1 MTSSEAA
8 AARRFPV
15 GLTAAAVCAL
25 AVLVGLGAWQL
36 HRLQWK
42 AALLARIAALQAA
55 PPEPLGPVLRRA
67 RDHLDLDF
75 VRVQADCPD
84 IERTPFLKLFSVRDG
99 EAGYRV
105 ITACR
110 LQGADFAAILV
121 DRGFVAQEV
130 AGRLTTA
137 DAPRLAG
144 PVVGVLRTGD
154 LGVIHENG
162 HITLKG
168 RKKEM
173 IVTAYGKNI
182 SIPKIEE
189 LLKSIPG
196 VSEAVLIG
204 EHRPYCTALIWL
216 ETAAADLDA
225 AIEEMNAGL
234 SHPEQIRKYT
244 IIPEPLSIQ
253 RGELTPNLKVK
264 RANVE
269 AHFRDEI
276 EGMYR

>member
-154 LGVIHENG
+154 KRNFVTPDNPQGAGVWYWRDVAAMSRALGAGAAPPVFLMLERPAPAG
-162 HITLKG
+162 FGPTPAPLP
-168 RKKEM
+168 
-173 IVTAYGKNI
+173 AD
-182 SIPKIEE
+182 IPNRHLEYA
-189 LLKSIPG
+189 LTWFGLAG
-196 VSEAVLIG
+196 AMLAV
-204 EHRPYCTALIWL
+204 Y
-216 ETAAADLDA
+216 AAMLW
-225 AIEEMNAGL
+225 
-234 SHPEQIRKYT
+234 R
-244 IIPEPLSIQ
+244 
-253 RGELTPNLKVK
+253 R
-264 RANVE
+264 
-269 AHFRDEI
+269 FRT
-276 EGMYR
+276 